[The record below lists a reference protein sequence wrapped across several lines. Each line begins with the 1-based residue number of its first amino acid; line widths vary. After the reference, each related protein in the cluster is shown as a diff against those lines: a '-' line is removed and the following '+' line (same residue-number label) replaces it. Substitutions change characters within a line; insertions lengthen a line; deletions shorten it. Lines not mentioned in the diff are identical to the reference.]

1 VKTEGRQIKVI
12 MNYIFLSPYFP
23 NNFYN
28 FCVELNNAGV
38 NVLGIGDTPYEEL
51 RSELKS
57 ALTEYYRVDD
67 MEDYSQLLRACG
79 YFTYKYGKIDRIE
92 SHNEYWLETDARLR
106 TDFNVQ
112 GLKSEDTESIKYK
125 SKMKEV
131 YNKAGINTAR
141 GQIVSNLKEAEDL
154 IKELGFPVVV
164 KPDKGVG
171 AADTY
176 KLKNR
181 QELIDFFD
189 RSRDFD
195 YIMEEY
201 IDGEI
206 QTFDGLIDQ
215 EGNIVFS
222 SSLIFNQ
229 GIMETVNQ
237 GLDISCYIPRKMPE
251 DIVELGLK
259 TVEAFK
265 VRERF
270 FHFEYFKLDDGRIVA
285 LEVNIRPP
293 GGPVLAMF
301 NYANDINIYR
311 KYAKMI
317 AQADFDRNISR
328 KYNCFYI
335 GRKNLI
341 NYQHSLEDILNN
353 FGDYIVQQEAVPEIL
368 APAIGDYGIIL
379 RTKDIDKGHEA
390 VDYILAKV

>member
-1 VKTEGRQIKVI
+1 

-23 NNFYN
+23 NNFYK
-28 FCVELNNAGV
+28 FCVALKEQGV
-38 NVLGIGDTPYEEL
+38 RVMGIGDLPYEEL

-57 ALTEYYRVDD
+57 ALTEYYRVDN

-106 TDFNVQ
+106 TDFNVE
-112 GLKSEDTESIKYK
+112 GLKSDDTESIKYK

-131 YNKAGINTAR
+131 YKKAGINTAR
-141 GQIVSNLKEAEDL
+141 GQIVSNIKEADDL
-154 IKELGFPVVV
+154 IKELGYPVVV

-181 QELIDFFD
+181 QELLDFFN
-189 RSRDFD
+189 RNPDFD
-195 YIMEEY
+195 YIMEEF

-206 QTFDGLIDQ
+206 QTFDGLTDL

-222 SSLIFNQ
+222 SSLVFEA
-229 GIMETVNQ
+229 GIMETVNE
-237 GLDISCYIPRKMPE
+237 GLDIFCYIPRKLPE
-251 DIVELGLK
+251 DIVEIGLK
-259 TVEAFK
+259 TVDAFEVK
-265 VRERF
+265 ERF
-270 FHFEYFKLDDGRIVA
+270 FHFEYFKLNDGRIIA

-293 GGPVLAMF
+293 GGLTLDMF
-301 NYANDINIYR
+301 NYANDIDIYR

-317 AQADFDRNISR
+317 AQADFDSNISR

-335 GRKNLI
+335 GRKNFI
-341 NYQHSLEDILNN
+341 NYKHSFEDILYNY
-353 FGDYIVQQEAVPEIL
+353 GDYIVQHEAIAAIL

-379 RTKDIDKGHEA
+379 TTEDIEKGNEA
-390 VDYILAKV
+390 VQYILDKV

>member
-1 VKTEGRQIKVI
+1 

-23 NNFYN
+23 NNFYK
-28 FCVELNNAGV
+28 FCVALKEQGV
-38 NVLGIGDTPYEEL
+38 RVMGIGDLPYEEL

-57 ALTEYYRVDD
+57 ALTEYYRVDN
-67 MEDYSQLLRACG
+67 MEDYSQLHRACG
-79 YFTYKYGKIDRIE
+79 YFIYKYGKIDRIE

-106 TDFNVQ
+106 TDFNVE
-112 GLKSEDTESIKYK
+112 GLKSDDTESIKYK

-131 YNKAGINTAR
+131 YKKAGINTAR
-141 GQIVSNLKEAEDL
+141 GQIVSNIKEADDL
-154 IKELGFPVVV
+154 IKELGYPVVV

-181 QELIDFFD
+181 QELLDFFN
-189 RSRDFD
+189 RNPDFD
-195 YIMEEY
+195 YIMEEF

-206 QTFDGLIDQ
+206 QTFDGLTDL

-229 GIMETVNQ
+229 GIMETVNE
-237 GLDISCYIPRKMPE
+237 GLDISCYIPRKLPE

-259 TVEAFK
+259 TVEAFR

-301 NYANDINIYR
+301 NYANDIDIYR

-317 AQADFDRNISR
+317 AQADFDSNISR

-335 GRKNLI
+335 GRKNFI
-341 NYQHSLEDILNN
+341 NYKHSLEDILYNY
-353 FGDYIVQQEAVPEIL
+353 GDYIVQHEGVSAIL
-368 APAIGDYGIIL
+368 APAIGDYGFIL
-379 RTKDIDKGHEA
+379 RTKDIKKGNEA
-390 VDYILAKV
+390 VEYILAKV

>member
-1 VKTEGRQIKVI
+1 

-28 FCVELNNAGV
+28 FCAALKEQGV
-38 NVLGIGDTPYEEL
+38 RVMGIGDLPYEEL

-79 YFTYKYGKIDRIE
+79 YLTYKYGKIDRIE

-106 TDFNVQ
+106 TDFNVE
-112 GLKSEDTESIKYK
+112 GLKLDDIEAIKYK
-125 SKMKEV
+125 SKMKEI
-131 YNKAGINTAR
+131 YKKAGISTAR
-141 GQIVSNLKEAEDL
+141 GQIVRNIEEAEEL
-154 IKELGFPVVV
+154 IKEVGYPVVV

-176 KLKNR
+176 KIKNR

-189 RSRDFD
+189 RKSDFD
-195 YIMEEY
+195 YIMEEF
-201 IDGEI
+201 IDGKI
-206 QTFDGLIDQ
+206 QTFDGLTDQ

-229 GIMETVNQ
+229 GIMETVNK
-237 GLDISCYIPRKMPE
+237 GLDISCYIPRKLPE
-251 DIVELGLK
+251 DIVEPGLK

-285 LEVNIRPP
+285 LEANIRPP
-293 GGPVLAMF
+293 GGPALAMF
-301 NYANDINIYR
+301 NYANDIDIYR
-311 KYAKMI
+311 KYAEMI
-317 AQADFDRNISR
+317 TQAEFDSNITR
-328 KYNCFYI
+328 KYNCFYV

-341 NYQHSLEDILNN
+341 NYQHSLEDILYNY
-353 FGDYIVQQEAVPEIL
+353 GDLIVEHEAVSPIL
-368 APAIGDYGIIL
+368 AAAMGDYGFIL
-379 RTKDIDKGHEA
+379 RTKEIEKGNEA
-390 VDYILAKV
+390 VEYILAKL